1 MRLDGPIL
9 CLPLSSLLPQR
20 RLLPSEAAAPLR
32 GGCSSQ
38 RRLLPS
44 EVAAPLRGGCS
55 PQRRLLPSEAAAALR
70 GGCSPSP
77 GSPFLP
83 LCTLTDRHVHTYPRA
98 CVWLCPRDAGPL

>member
-44 EVAAPLRGGCS
+44 EAAAPLRGGCS
-55 PQRRLLPSEAAAALR
+55 PQRRLLPSEAAAPPAL
-70 GGCSPSP
+70 GHPSCP
-77 GSPFLP
+77 CAHSQTGM
-83 LCTLTDRHVHTYPRA
+83 CTPTHVPVCGFVHVTQAHFDNR
-98 CVWLCPRDAGPL
+98 L